1 MQGGENKVQYYSF
14 KKWGTYH
21 DIHGRIRGGGGDDDL
36 LGAALGVRQR
46 LLSSGEHTGA
56 LHHIFRARARP
67 VDVDG
72 VALVED
78 GDLVAVDVEEL
89 AVLRDLTLELAV
101 GGVVLEHV
109 DHVVQRDE
117 GVVDGHHLH
126 QGERGTN
133 TVRL

>member
-1 MQGGENKVQYYSF
+1 M
-14 KKWGTYH
+14 
-21 DIHGRIRGGGGDDDL
+21 
-36 LGAALGVRQR
+36 RQR
-46 LLSSGEHTGA
+46 LLSGGEHASA
-56 LHHIFRARARP
+56 LNHIFRARARP

-89 AVLRDLTLELAV
+89 AVLRDLALELAV

-117 GVVDGHHLH
+117 GVVDGHNL
-126 QGERGTN
+126 
-133 TVRL
+133 